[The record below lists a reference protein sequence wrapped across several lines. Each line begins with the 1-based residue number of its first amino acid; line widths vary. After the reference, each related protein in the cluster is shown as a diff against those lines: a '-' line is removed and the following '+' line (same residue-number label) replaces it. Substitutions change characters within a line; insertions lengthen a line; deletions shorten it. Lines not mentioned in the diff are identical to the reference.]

1 MDPSF
6 FKRRVPPER
15 PEMSPPGCLSVS
27 ELEAYAT
34 QSAERA
40 RVSEI
45 EAHLASC
52 TACRTELALYSE
64 FVQGAVRP
72 DEEAAAGWIAARLTA
87 PTTDVFGKHVELEP
101 SVPWWKSLFQFKLPA
116 LRTASLA
123 LASILVL
130 VSAGLYLHSR
140 REPTLNGGIS
150 GTTEW
155 RSNQINLLS
164 PVGDVAQPPSELRWT
179 AVPHAARYRVQLME
193 VDRTVLWSGVT
204 DHPSIAPD
212 PSTVAKFIAG
222 KTILWQITALD
233 SSDQFL
239 ATSAVQSFRVTFQP

>member
-15 PEMSPPGCLSVS
+15 PEMNHPGCLSVS

-87 PTTDVFGKHVELEP
+87 PTADVFGKHVELEP

-116 LRTASLA
+116 LPTASLA

-130 VSAGLYLHSR
+130 VSVGLYVHSR
-140 REPTLNGGIS
+140 WEPALDGGTS

-155 RSNQINLLS
+155 RSNQISLLS
-164 PVGDVAQPPSELRWT
+164 PVGDVAQRPMELRWAAISH
-179 AVPHAARYRVQLME
+179 AVRYRVQMME
-193 VDRTVLWSGVT
+193 VDRTVLWSGIT
-204 DHPSIAPD
+204 DQSRVALD
-212 PSTVAKFIAG
+212 PEAVRKIDTG
-222 KTILWQITALD
+222 KTILWQVTALD
-233 SSDQFL
+233 SSDQLL
-239 ATSAVQSFRVTFQP
+239 ATSTIQSFRVTSHP